1 LNAVESRNSATAPAG
16 RNASFDDDLYD
27 VIGSGVKEA
36 PELYSDT
43 CSNAEQTYI

>member
-1 LNAVESRNSATAPAG
+1 MI
-16 RNASFDDDLYD
+16 DIYD

-43 CSNAEQTYI
+43 CSNAEQTYIYNRGGIKERNYHEKWIRD